1 MSRVKIAFPNQ
12 APSFIYSIKIRVTDI
27 NYGNHLANDALVG
40 FLHEARVAFL
50 LSEGYTEFN
59 LEGVSLIQ
67 GDLMVKYQSE
77 AFLADLIDCE
87 IYLDNFGKRSFDM
100 LYKLKCRRENTV
112 IPIAEAKV
120 GLVCFN
126 YEERKTVDIPAAFRS
141 KFELYST

>member
-12 APSFIYSIKIRVTDI
+12 DPIYNYPIKIRVTDI

-50 LSEGYTEFN
+50 QSEGYTEFN

-77 AFLADLIDCE
+77 AFLADVIDCE
-87 IYLDNFGKRSFDM
+87 IYQDNFGKRSFDM
-100 LYKLKCRRENTV
+100 LYKLKCTRENIV
-112 IPIAEAKV
+112 VPIAEAKV
-120 GLVCFN
+120 GLVCFD
-126 YEERKTVDIPAAFRS
+126 YEARKTVDIPEAFRA
-141 KFELYST
+141 KFELHLT